1 MRVLIYDE
9 SEAAV
14 AKRDALNA
22 ERHHAVLRN
31 PQFFNPA
38 QFDKHC
44 ELVITDHVHILQAYA
59 AVGIAT
65 EALSLP
71 DEPETS
77 KDAPPDDSQTDGVE
91 ALESMTVAQL
101 KELAAE
107 RGIDLQGV
115 TKKADIIE
123 AIAAE

>member
-9 SEAAV
+9 SAAAI

-31 PQFFNPA
+31 PQYFNPA

-44 ELVITDHVHILQAYA
+44 ELVITDHVHILEAYA
-59 AVGIAT
+59 AAGIAT

-71 DEPETS
+71 DDEPEAS
-77 KDAPPDDSQTDGVE
+77 KSAPPDDDQDGVE

>member
-14 AKRDALNA
+14 AKRDALR
-22 ERHHAVLRN
+22 EDRHHAVLRN
-31 PQFFNPA
+31 PQYFNPA

-44 ELVITDHVHILQAYA
+44 ELVITDHVHILEAYA

-65 EALSLP
+65 QALSLP

-101 KELAAE
+101 KEIAAE

>member
-44 ELVITDHVHILQAYA
+44 ELVITDHVHILEAYA

-71 DEPETS
+71 DDEPEVETAAQVE
-77 KDAPPDDSQTDGVE
+77 DEAPKPK
-91 ALESMTVAQL
+91 A
-101 KELAAE
+101 
-107 RGIDLQGV
+107 R
-115 TKKADIIE
+115 KKK
-123 AIAAE
+123 